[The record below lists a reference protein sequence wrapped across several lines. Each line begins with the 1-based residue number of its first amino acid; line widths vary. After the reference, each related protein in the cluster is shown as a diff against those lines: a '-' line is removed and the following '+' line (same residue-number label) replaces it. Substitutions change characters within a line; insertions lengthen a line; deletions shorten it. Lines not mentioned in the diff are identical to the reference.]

1 MDIGIDLATNWI
13 DLFALRSLRKYPMEK
28 GC

>member
-1 MDIGIDLATNWI
+1 MDIGIDLAPNRI
-13 DLFALRSLRKYPMEK
+13 DLFALRGLRKYPMEK